1 MSYEGGYLKITS
13 IGSNLLDFLSK
24 NGVDIRM
31 AVSKKITS
39 HISYEKNTLIIGD
52 VKRMSLFS
60 TLTADGKKITFTI
73 GDNK

>member
-1 MSYEGGYLKITS
+1 M
-13 IGSNLLDFLSK
+13 
-24 NGVDIRM
+24 V
-31 AVSKKITS
+31 VSKKITS